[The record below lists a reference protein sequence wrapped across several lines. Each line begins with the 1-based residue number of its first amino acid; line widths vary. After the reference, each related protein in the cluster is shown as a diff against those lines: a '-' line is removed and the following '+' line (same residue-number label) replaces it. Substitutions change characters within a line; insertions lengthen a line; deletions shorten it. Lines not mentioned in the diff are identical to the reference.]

1 MDCWGNGVLRRFSEA
16 LDRRGT
22 QVSAPEADSVAGSVE
37 RGISPRGTS
46 DFEKVKVFHG
56 TSLEPG
62 RKLGRGCGQE
72 CTLFGCKLNFP
83 HERTWHP
90 EVCYLGILCGV
101 LVRPCLGGGGKQRQ
115 VLRPEQWLD
124 PNVTFLNL

>member
-1 MDCWGNGVLRRFSEA
+1 MDCWGNGVLRRVSEA

-90 EVCYLGILCGV
+90 EVLLPRDSQMSLWGACPSLPGGWGDNDRYCG
-101 LVRPCLGGGGKQRQ
+101 PSSCWIQ
-115 VLRPEQWLD
+115 
-124 PNVTFLNL
+124 T